1 MPSASAFNAREDGAS
16 RPALSSSPGR
26 ADGVATSLVG
36 AASTRLAMPTCCS
49 SSRTR
54 AARALN
60 RSQRD
65 VASTPAWAQ
74 AGDRRPERLSYP
86 RAAVVGVEQA
96 RGSSAAAPDTPN
108 GRLAGARAA
117 EARER

>member
-49 SSRTR
+49 SSRTPSR
-54 AARALN
+54 PCLKSQPARCRLDA
-60 RSQRD
+60 
-65 VASTPAWAQ
+65 AWAQ

-108 GRLAGARAA
+108 GRPAGARAA